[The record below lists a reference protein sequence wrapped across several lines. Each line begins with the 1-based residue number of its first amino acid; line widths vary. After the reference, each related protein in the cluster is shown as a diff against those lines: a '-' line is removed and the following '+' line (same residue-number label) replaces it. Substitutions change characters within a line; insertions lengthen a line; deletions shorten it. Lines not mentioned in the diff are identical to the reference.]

1 MKNNGTIEF
10 IGVPSG
16 DYESFVFDVDEET
29 YRRITNKTVLDENE
43 EMFTLS
49 PFKSNFYDKAYMLY
63 PDDIISAILD
73 TDNNITNKVKLKVR
87 INIEVIEERK
97 IENDLS

>member
-1 MKNNGTIEF
+1 MKNSGTIEF
-10 IGVPSG
+10 IGVSSG

-29 YRRITNKTVLDENE
+29 YKKITNKTILNEDE
-43 EMFTLS
+43 EMLTLS

-63 PDDIISAILD
+63 PDDVISAILD
-73 TDNNITNKVKLKVR
+73 TDNNITNRVKLKVR

>member
-1 MKNNGTIEF
+1 MKNSGTIEF

-29 YRRITNKTVLDENE
+29 YKKITGKTVLNEDE
-43 EMFTLS
+43 EMLTLS

-63 PDDIISAILD
+63 PDDIISATLSV
-73 TDNNITNKVKLKVR
+73 DNNITNKIKLKVR
-87 INIEVIEERK
+87 ISIEVVEERK
-97 IENDLS
+97 TENDLP